1 MMIKI
6 PCFFRICNNKTE
18 AECIEKGVFGGVKY
32 DHANL
37 QSIEKGHIGF
47 LYNAESQTLI
57 GVFAAEDRPGYN
69 LVPGAFRGEYP
80 LQVKVRPVTANILCI
95 EKAYDRLDKII
106 KLKLAKSGC
115 FSYPQYPVHGPDV
128 TEKVL
133 KLFYGLLEDI
143 PPELKEFLEVDAE
156 PPALPGQIIEDGFD
170 LDQVAGVDQVKN
182 FIRSRIIAP
191 AKDPERA
198 DKFKLR
204 VGGGMLL
211 YGPPGTGKTL
221 IARAIS
227 SEIQAKFFEITP
239 SFIIGYP
246 GEAEENLEKLFSEIA
261 RQPRAVLF
269 MDEAEWILK
278 TRDGQSSS
286 VMERITPVLL
296 SQLSTLFNEKDRQII
311 IIAATNEPQKID
323 KAFLRPG
330 RFDKKFYVG
339 LPNAEERLKI
349 LKINLKDKACQ
360 ISEAEMTDIAAALD
374 GYSGADIANIIDE
387 AAFYAFDRNDIERD
401 HILKDDIMKAV
412 TRTEKSLNEDVIAK
426 FKKIE
431 KNNKI

>member
-1 MMIKI
+1 MKI
-6 PCFFRICNNKTE
+6 TVPCFLRICSNKTE
-18 AECIEKGVFGGVKY
+18 PECIEKSVFGGVKY
-32 DHANL
+32 DYASL
-37 QSIEKGHIGF
+37 QSVDKGHLGF
-47 LYNAESQTLI
+47 LYNAERNSLL
-57 GVFAAEDRPGYN
+57 GVFAAEGKASYN
-69 LVPGAFRGEYP
+69 LVPGAFNDAYP
-80 LQVKVRPVTANILCI
+80 LHIKVRPVTHNII
-95 EKAYDRLDKII
+95 RIDNVYDHLDQII
-106 KLKLAKSGC
+106 KLKKARAGC
-115 FSYPQYPVHGPDV
+115 FSYPQYPVHGPDI
-128 TEKVL
+128 TEKIL
-133 KLFYGLLEDI
+133 KLFYGTLDGM
-143 PPELKEFLEVDAE
+143 PPELKEFLAIDAG
-156 PPALPGQIIEDGFD
+156 PAALPGHIIDNGFD
-170 LDQVAGVDQVKN
+170 LEQVAGLEQVKN

-191 AKDPERA
+191 ARDPERA

-227 SEIQAKFFEITP
+227 GEIQAKFFEITP

-296 SQLSTLFNEKDRQII
+296 SQLSTLFNEKDRHII

-360 ISEAEMTDIAAALD
+360 ISEDEIIDIAAALD
-374 GYSGADIANIIDE
+374 GYSGADIAHIIDE
-387 AAFYAFDRNDIERD
+387 AAFDAFDRNDIERD
-401 HILKDDIMKAV
+401 HILKDDIMKAM
-412 TRTEKSLNEDVIAK
+412 TRTEKSVTEDIIEK
-426 FKKIE
+426 FKKFE
-431 KNNKI
+431 NCH